1 MNTCL
6 VDESQIIQ
14 LACMERLNVSFVS
27 SISLPPT
34 LTNPFPLSKMDNG
47 TDSGQE
53 LPSKLVPILQ

>member
-27 SISLPPT
+27 SISLPLHFDQPIS
-34 LTNPFPLSKMDNG
+34 FVQD
-47 TDSGQE
+47 GQWDGQWTGAV
-53 LPSKLVPILQ
+53 K